1 MATAPSSSR
10 PPPST
15 SCSVRT
21 PPPLC
26 RTGGK
31 IGKGRPCDVA
41 FAAAVVRHTARWPP
55 PMSFFAEYNVSFNQE
70 CWPARGATFPT
81 DLTVPLTSPIECMTP
96 SLVGK

>member
-1 MATAPSSSR
+1 MTLRLLLLSCATPRAGP
-10 PPPST
+10 
-15 SCSVRT
+15 
-21 PPPLC
+21 
-26 RTGGK
+26 
-31 IGKGRPCDVA
+31 
-41 FAAAVVRHTARWPP
+41 PP